1 MSISEKPNL
10 YYNPTI
16 PMNEVIDI
24 ERFLYG
30 EGAWDGTI
38 NQIYP
43 YITPTIEALLAEKNG
58 HIDKAEM
65 ERRIAQLKT
74 QDVRSDLNKYVY
86 RPVQLYKG
94 AVNFSGGAKQHNYY
108 FSGGYDKNLGDIS
121 GHHDERISLN
131 AKNTYRLLDNKLLFN
146 ADLAFTSNIGRTG
159 GNSMYK
165 VLYDKLADEQGNP
178 LSIGGLSLR
187 QSYIDTA
194 GMGLLL
200 DWNLYP
206 LDDINR
212 SRTSTELI
220 SYQVQ
225 PSVTYK
231 PFQWLGLS
239 ANYQYRKNYSETN
252 MLYAADS
259 YEMIDL
265 YNRFTQINYATGI
278 ATSPIPRGGKL
289 NQTNNSL
296 SSHYFRGRFNVDKT
310 WDEIHGFHLVGG
322 MELNSRSTLNRM
334 MPVMI
339 GYKEATETYVP
350 FDPTQRY
357 RQYLTGT
364 LSTIPN
370 ISLVNMSRGTTLNRS
385 RLYFGN
391 ASYSYK
397 KRYTATLSVRKDE
410 ANIFGVDINQ
420 RGRPF
425 WSAGLRWQLHEEEFY
440 KVHWLSKLVLRATHG
455 YTGNVSSSSAYITSK
470 IEARPFVFTNRIY
483 QTITNPPNPQ
493 LSWENV
499 R

>member
-1 MSISEKPNL
+1 
-10 YYNPTI
+10 
-16 PMNEVIDI
+16 MNEVIDI

-108 FSGGYDKNLGDIS
+108 FSAGYDKNLGDIS

-146 ADLAFTSNIGRTG
+146 ADLAFTSNIRRTG
-159 GNSMYK
+159 GSPMYK
-165 VLYDKLADEQGNP
+165 VLYDKLADEQGNL

-231 PFQWLGLS
+231 PFQWLGVS

-252 MLYAADS
+252 MLYNADS

-296 SSHYFRGRFNVDKT
+296 SSHYFRGSFNIDKS
-310 WDEIHGFHLVGG
+310 WDDFHSFNLVGG

-334 MPVMI
+334 MPIMI

-364 LSTIPN
+364 LSNIPN
-370 ISLVNMSRGTTLNRS
+370 LTPVNMSRLTTLNRS
-385 RLYFGN
+385 RLYFAN
-391 ASYSYK
+391 ASYSYD
-397 KRYTATLSVRKDE
+397 KRYTATFSVRKDE

-425 WSAGLRWQLHEEEFY
+425 WSAGLRWQIHEEGFY
-440 KVHWLSKLVLRATHG
+440 KIDWLSKLVLRATHG